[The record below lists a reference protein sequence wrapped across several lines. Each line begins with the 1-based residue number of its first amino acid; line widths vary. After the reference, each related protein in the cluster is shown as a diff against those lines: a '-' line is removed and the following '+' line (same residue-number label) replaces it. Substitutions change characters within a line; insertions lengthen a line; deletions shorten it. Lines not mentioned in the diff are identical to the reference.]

1 MIEINEY
8 YFYRKRKCYEMR
20 QQRSA
25 DLNFTIGC
33 KCALLWTADWSLKTN
48 VLYFVNVTTEGN
60 RGEREPASLV
70 SAEFTAS

>member
-1 MIEINEY
+1 
-8 YFYRKRKCYEMR
+8 MR

-60 RGEREPASLV
+60 RGEITGV
-70 SAEFTAS
+70 SGEC